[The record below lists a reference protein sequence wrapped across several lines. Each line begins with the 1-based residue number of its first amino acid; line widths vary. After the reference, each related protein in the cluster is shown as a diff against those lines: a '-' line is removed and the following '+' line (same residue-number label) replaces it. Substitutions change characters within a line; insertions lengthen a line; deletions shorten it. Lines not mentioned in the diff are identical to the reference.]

1 VSPGPSGAG
10 PGLTAGSAAGPAGDP
25 AAGSGPVLATFDLDG
40 TPVVLRRAVRPDLP
54 ALVALLAADDL
65 GATRD
70 GIRGQADRD
79 AYERAFQ
86 AIDQDPAQLL
96 LVATAQDR
104 VVGTLQ
110 LSFIPGLSRRGAL
123 RAQIESVRVAPTM
136 RGRGLGEAL
145 FAWSIAEA
153 RRRGCALVQLTT
165 DKTRTDAHR
174 FYYRLGFVASHE
186 GLKLDLTDGNGSV
199 SP

>member
-1 VSPGPSGAG
+1 MSPGPSGAG
-10 PGLTAGSAAGPAGDP
+10 PGL
-25 AAGSGPVLATFDLDG
+25 AAGSPGRQAGVLATVDLDG
-40 TPVVLRRAVRPDLP
+40 TRVALRRATRPDLP

-70 GIRGQADRD
+70 GIRGPADRD
-79 AYERAFQ
+79 AYARAFH

-96 LVATAQDR
+96 LVAESQER

-145 FAWSIAEA
+145 FTWSIAEA

-165 DKTRTDAHR
+165 DKTRTDARR
-174 FYYRLGFVASHE
+174 FYDRLGFTASHE

>member
-1 VSPGPSGAG
+1 MSPGPSGAG
-10 PGLTAGSAAGPAGDP
+10 RAHRRATAGSAAGSDD
-25 AAGSGPVLATFDLDG
+25 VLATVDLDG
-40 TPVVLRRAVRPDLP
+40 TAVALRRAIRPDLP

-96 LVATAQDR
+96 LVAEVDGR
-104 VVGTLQ
+104 VAGTLQ

-145 FAWSIAEA
+145 FTWSIAEA
-153 RRRGCALVQLTT
+153 RRRGCALVQLST

-174 FYYRLGFVASHE
+174 FYDRLGFTASHE

>member
-1 VSPGPSGAG
+1 MV
-10 PGLTAGSAAGPAGDP
+10 
-25 AAGSGPVLATFDLDG
+25 DLDG
-40 TPVVLRRAVRPDLP
+40 TQVALRRAIRPDLP
-54 ALVALLAADDL
+54 ALLAADDL

-96 LVATAQDR
+96 LVAEARER
-104 VVGTLQ
+104 VAGTLQ

-145 FAWSIAEA
+145 FTWSIAEA

-174 FYYRLGFVASHE
+174 FYDRLGFTASHE

>member
-1 VSPGPSGAG
+1 MV
-10 PGLTAGSAAGPAGDP
+10 
-25 AAGSGPVLATFDLDG
+25 DLDG
-40 TPVVLRRAVRPDLP
+40 TQVALRRAIRPDLP

-96 LVATAQDR
+96 LVAEARGR

-145 FAWSIAEA
+145 FTWSIAEA

-174 FYYRLGFVASHE
+174 FYDRLGFTASHE

-199 SP
+199 SA

>member
-1 VSPGPSGAG
+1 MSPGPSGAG
-10 PGLTAGSAAGPAGDP
+10 PGLTTGSAAS
-25 AAGSGPVLATFDLDG
+25 SGNALAMVDLDG
-40 TPVVLRRAVRPDLP
+40 TQVALRRAIRPDLP

-96 LVATAQDR
+96 LVAEARER

-123 RAQIESVRVAPTM
+123 RAQIESVRVAPTI

-145 FAWSIAEA
+145 FTWSIAEA

-174 FYYRLGFVASHE
+174 FYGRLGFTASHE
-186 GLKLDLTDGNGSV
+186 GLKLHLTDGNGSV

>member
-1 VSPGPSGAG
+1 MVVSPGPSGAG
-10 PGLTAGSAAGPAGDP
+10 PGPTPPVPADL
-25 AAGSGPVLATFDLDG
+25 LATVDLGG
-40 TPVVLRRAVRPDLP
+40 TQVVLRRAVRPDLP

-79 AYERAFQ
+79 AYERAFR
-86 AIDQDPAQLL
+86 AIDADPAQLL
-96 LVATAQDR
+96 VAAESQGQ
-104 VVGTLQ
+104 VVATLQ

-123 RAQIESVRVAPTM
+123 RAQIESVRVAPAL

-145 FAWSIAEA
+145 FTWAIAEG

-165 DKTRTDAHR
+165 DKTRAGAHR
-174 FYYRLGFVASHE
+174 FYERLGFAASHE
-186 GLKLDLTDGNGSV
+186 GLKLHLTDGNGSV

>member
-1 VSPGPSGAG
+1 V
-10 PGLTAGSAAGPAGDP
+10 D
-25 AAGSGPVLATFDLDG
+25 VLA
-40 TPVVLRRAVRPDLP
+40 VVELGESSVLLRRAAAADVP
-54 ALVALLAADDL
+54 AIVSLLAADQL

-70 GIRGQADRD
+70 GVTAPGDLAGYQRAFREIDRD
-79 AYERAFQ
+79 
-86 AIDQDPAQLL
+86 PAHI
-96 LVATAQDR
+96 LVVAQSGPD

-123 RAQIESVRVAPTM
+123 RAQIESVRVAPTL

-145 FAWSIAEA
+145 FTWSIAEA

-174 FYYRLGFVASHE
+174 FYDRLGFVATHE
-186 GLKLDLTDGNGSV
+186 GLKLPLT
-199 SP
+199 

>member
-1 VSPGPSGAG
+1 MSPGPSGPG
-10 PGLTAGSAAGPAGDP
+10 PGLTAGSAG
-25 AAGSGPVLATFDLDG
+25 GSGQVLATVDLDG
-40 TPVVLRRAVRPDLP
+40 TQVVLRRARRADLP

-65 GATRD
+65 GVTRD

-96 LVATAQDR
+96 LAAEVDGR
-104 VVGTLQ
+104 IVGTLQ

-123 RAQIESVRVAPTM
+123 RAQIESVRVGPAL

-145 FAWSIAEA
+145 FSWSIAEA

-165 DKTRTDAHR
+165 DKARTDAHR
-174 FYYRLGFVASHE
+174 FYQRLGFVASHE
-186 GLKLDLTDGNGSV
+186 GLKLQLT
-199 SP
+199 